1 MPVGQRLA
9 DERRARGKSMAD
21 ICAATRIMASKIDAL
36 EHDRHDELPAPAYT
50 RGYISAYAKALGL
63 DPAPFLAEYER
74 DIGQAAPG
82 VRLSEMPE
90 MESVVPLGHQAHA
103 VPKRIWIAAI
113 AVVIA
118 VSLVA
123 WVARLL
129 GGPSDQVPPV
139 PPAET
144 APESAPASVSPGA
157 VSTEAETPNA
167 SEAPAAEESVA
178 AGQPFVVKVAVAAG
192 AASWIRVT
200 IDGRVAYEG
209 TLTGGSAKEWT
220 AERQAVVRAGKPSA
234 VTLTKD
240 GVPVSFASAGG
251 VGVATITV
259 SP

>member
-1 MPVGQRLA
+1 
-9 DERRARGKSMAD
+9 MAD

-36 EHDRHDELPAPAYT
+36 EHDRHDELPAPAYI

-63 DPAPFLAEYER
+63 DPEPFLAEYER
-74 DIGQAAPG
+74 DIGGAASG

-113 AVVIA
+113 AIVIA

-129 GGPSDQVPPV
+129 AGPSDEVLPV

-144 APESAPASVSPGA
+144 APQSSPASVSPGA
-157 VSTEAETPNA
+157 SVPDTAAVVATPDASGAEAGVAGRPFA
-167 SEAPAAEESVA
+167 MRIAIAP
-178 AGQPFVVKVAVAAG
+178 G
-192 AASWIRVT
+192 AASWLRVT
-200 IDGRVAYEG
+200 VDGRLAYEG
-209 TLTGGSAKEWT
+209 TLTSGSAKEWT
-220 AERQAVVRAGKPSA
+220 VQREAVVRAGKPSA
-234 VTLTKD
+234 VTVTRD

>member
-1 MPVGQRLA
+1 
-9 DERRARGKSMAD
+9 MAD

-50 RGYISAYAKALGL
+50 RGYISAYARALGL
-63 DPAPFLAEYER
+63 DPAPFIAEYER

-144 APESAPASVSPGA
+144 PVSAPASVSPGA
-157 VSTEAETPNA
+157 VATETEVPTA
-167 SEAPAAEESVA
+167 SDSPAAEGSVV
-178 AGQPFVVKVAVAAG
+178 AGRPIVVKIAVAPG